1 MLKKIGA
8 HIAIPAMITAWGTVC
23 CLTGLVQNYHGLVA
37 ARLILGLCEAG
48 LFPGTVLYLSM
59 FCTLLRAFPRQT
71 GQLTYEVL
79 DQIDA
84 TSFKPASR
92 SSSRRPPSQAL
103 SRVCWRQR
111 LSNLT
116 ARAGKK
122 DGGK

>member
-59 FCTLLRAFPRQT
+59 FCKSLRDPPMQT
-71 GQLTYEVL
+71 GELTYKVL

-92 SSSRRPPSQAL
+92 SFSRRHPSQAL
-103 SRVCWRQR
+103 SRVCWRRR
-111 LSNLT
+111 LSSST

-122 DGGK
+122 GGGK

>member
-59 FCTLLRAFPRQT
+59 FCKSWRGLPRQT
-71 GQLTYEVL
+71 EELTYQLL

-84 TSFKPASR
+84 TSFKPGSR

-111 LSNLT
+111 SLNSM
-116 ARAGKK
+116 AKADKQA
-122 DGGK
+122 GGK